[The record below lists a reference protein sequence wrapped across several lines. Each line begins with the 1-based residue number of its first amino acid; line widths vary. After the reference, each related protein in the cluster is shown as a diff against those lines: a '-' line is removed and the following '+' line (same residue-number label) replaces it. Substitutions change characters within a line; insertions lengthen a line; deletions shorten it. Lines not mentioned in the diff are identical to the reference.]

1 MRPME
6 SDGDHF
12 LSYYLTQKDEDAIQF
27 KQNRVEHLQQC
38 LAENPDDD
46 ELEKPVSTRP
56 RPSGTGGLLT
66 GFAR

>member
-27 KQNRVEHLQQC
+27 KQDRVEHMQQS
-38 LAENPDDD
+38 LAEILD
-46 ELEKPVSTRP
+46 EVEPEQPVGIRVFSTQRIC
-56 RPSGTGGLLT
+56 
-66 GFAR
+66 

>member
-27 KQNRVEHLQQC
+27 KENRAEHMRQSLMDNLDETEAEQNVGIQTL
-38 LAENPDDD
+38 
-46 ELEKPVSTRP
+46 STKRP
-56 RPSGTGGLLT
+56 C
-66 GFAR
+66 

>member
-27 KQNRVEHLQQC
+27 KQNRTEHMQRSLVENL
-38 LAENPDDD
+38 D
-46 ELEKPVSTRP
+46 EEESEQPVGIHVAPNQRIC
-56 RPSGTGGLLT
+56 
-66 GFAR
+66 